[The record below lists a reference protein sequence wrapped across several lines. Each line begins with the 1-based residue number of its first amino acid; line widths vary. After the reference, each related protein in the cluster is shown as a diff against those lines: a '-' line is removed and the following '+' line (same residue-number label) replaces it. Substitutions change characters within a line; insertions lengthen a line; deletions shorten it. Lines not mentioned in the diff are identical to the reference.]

1 MNDLSP
7 NDKCDLEL
15 QLDHTITDDGLTSDQ
30 APVAPEVPTHMKSK
44 PARDHYEEDT
54 KTLQKLKQV
63 VRCFNDRLALPI
75 KTAKSMHA
83 GVNPT
88 IFCDLKTPIKAFA
101 ITSCLKFLYVTD
113 VTGGLKK
120 FETATEKLA
129 KDFGQVCDGEITFA
143 CCSKSYL
150 FVAWGNSTKQFSIA
164 DDSEVKTH
172 SEMHDGPIKAMCCSR
187 NSDKFCFTGFGD
199 GSLKILEIETSEIT
213 SPQNLVNAGITCI
226 AINSNSMFVY
236 VGFKNGC
243 LMEFDTTE
251 LEYSNEISD
260 DLSTG
265 ITAICLTWNNKTLFI
280 SDETGNITQFNA
292 ADRILEKDYGE
303 VHKGIVKSMTCTK
316 DNAFLVSSDNLG
328 FTRYFSIN
336 QKKVLSTIGAYDQ
349 IKRLNLDENQNHV
362 WSLNGFNQIAIGTG
376 KIYTCSDNGIVSQQ
390 KNVDKVYQHD
400 YGKLLIPD
408 SENSKLKGNINLLV
422 TTAKS
427 GKPQKIILI
436 GENKKIELDT
446 KNLKTHSK
454 KNLHAG
460 NIICSESNDYF
471 VFTADDTEELKQWD
485 IESFDLVKDYSQS
498 TKGVTTKMCATADNK
513 YLFTTDDKA
522 TVFQFNVESFC
533 LVNSYVGIHKTPISQ
548 LGSCTHS

>member
-15 QLDHTITDDGLTSDQ
+15 QLDHTITDDGLLSDQ
-30 APVAPEVPTHMKSK
+30 APGAPEVPAHMKSK
-44 PARDHYEEDT
+44 PARDYYEEDT

-101 ITSCLKFLYVTD
+101 LTSCSKYLYVTD

-129 KDFGQVCDGEITFA
+129 KDFGHVCDGEISFA

-150 FVAWGNSTKQFSIA
+150 FVAWGNSMKQFSIA

-172 SEMHDGPIKAMCCSR
+172 SEMNEGPIKAMCCSR

-199 GSLKILEIETSEIT
+199 GSLKILEIESSEIT
-213 SPQNLVNAGITCI
+213 SPHNLVNAGITCM

-260 DLSTG
+260 DMSTG

-292 ADRILEKDYGE
+292 AERILEKDYGE

-336 QKKVLSTIGAYDQ
+336 QKQVLSTIGAYDQ
-349 IKRLNLDENQNHV
+349 IKKLNLDDNRNNV
-362 WSLNGFNQIAIGTG
+362 WSLNGFNQFAIGTG

-400 YGKLLIPD
+400 YGKLFKPD
-408 SENSKLKGNINLLV
+408 WENSKLKGNINLLV

-460 NIICSESNDYF
+460 NITCSGSNDFF
-471 VFTADDTEELKQWD
+471 VFTADDTGELKQWD

-498 TKGVTTKMCATADNK
+498 TKGVTTKMCVTGDNK

-533 LVNSYVGIHKTPISQ
+533 LVNTYVGIHKTPISE
-548 LGSCTHS
+548 LGSCTNS